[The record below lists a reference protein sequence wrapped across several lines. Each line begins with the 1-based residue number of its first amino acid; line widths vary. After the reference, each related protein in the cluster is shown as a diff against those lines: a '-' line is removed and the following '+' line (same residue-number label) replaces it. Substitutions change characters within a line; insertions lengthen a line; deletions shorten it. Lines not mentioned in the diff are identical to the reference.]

1 MIDASPLQSHMAC
14 VSRDAWP
21 RAGSA
26 TVQGVLRAQPEDFVV
41 EELGRVWPQDDG
53 ADYLHMHIRKRNLTT
68 AWVVGALTRHFGVSQ
83 REVGYAGLKDRRAVT
98 SQWFSVRAPGPRPLQ
113 PWFEPGTAV
122 LATRS
127 ARAALRPGELVGN
140 AFRIRV
146 RDVADPLAF
155 EASLVRLRAEP
166 FVPNYF
172 GVQRFGN
179 GAGNLEAVWDW
190 QAGRRGPDTRFERG
204 MWLSAARSLLFNL
217 ALADRV
223 RAGDWRGAIPGEAR
237 VHRESAGPLWGRGR
251 TLVQRDALARCQETW
266 RDAVPARALVEREGL
281 RQDLRPW
288 ALHVAALEWQWLAAD
303 VVEIAFALPAGGYA
317 TTVLREL
324 VAGAAMEADDD
335 EEVPLPGELP
345 VGEPAGAAGGQRAGR
360 GQGGRAQGRNGGR
373 HRGGPSHRSS
383 GRGAR

>member
-1 MIDASPLQSHMAC
+1 MIDASPLQSHMSC
-14 VSRDAWP
+14 VARDAWP
-21 RAGSA
+21 RAG
-26 TVQGVLRAQPEDFVV
+26 TTPVEGVLRALPEDFVV
-41 EELGRVWPQDDG
+41 AERGRVWPQDDG
-53 ADYLHMHIRKRNLTT
+53 ADYLHLEIRKRNLTT
-68 AWVVGALTRHFGVSQ
+68 AWVVGALTRHFGVAQ

-98 SQWFSVRAPGPRPLQ
+98 SQWFSVRAPGVRPLQ

-127 ARAALRPGELVGN
+127 ARSALRPGDLVGN

-146 RDVADPLAF
+146 RDVADPLAL
-155 EASLVRLRAEP
+155 EANLLRLRAAP

-190 QAGRRGPDTRFERG
+190 QAGRRVPDTRFERG

-251 TLVQRDALARCQETW
+251 TLVQRDALARCLEVW

-288 ALHVAALEWQWLAAD
+288 ALHVAELDWRWPAAD
-303 VVEIAFALPAGGYA
+303 VLEIDFALPAGGYA

-324 VAGAAMEADDD
+324 VVGAAAVADDD

-345 VGEPAGAAGGQRAGR
+345 MGEPSSAAGAHRGGSPGGR
-360 GQGGRAQGRNGGR
+360 SQGRQGGRQGGGY
-373 HRGGPSHRSS
+373 GHRSG